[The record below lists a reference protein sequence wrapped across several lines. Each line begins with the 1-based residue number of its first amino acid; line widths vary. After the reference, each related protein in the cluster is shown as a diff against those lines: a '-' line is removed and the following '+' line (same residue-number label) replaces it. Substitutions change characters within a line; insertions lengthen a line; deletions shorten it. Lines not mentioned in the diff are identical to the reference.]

1 MGITM
6 LRHKYEGQFKPEQ
19 IAEEKKRLR
28 SSIFFLLLAVDPETS
43 DNYPDV
49 NVDKTFSNLL
59 CRLGGMNELLLCQ
72 PEIVSC
78 MSWLESAKEEFEKTE
93 EFDFSVYR
101 NCILTA
107 GAEIA
112 KLKEV

>member
-1 MGITM
+1 M
-6 LRHKYEGQFKPEQ
+6 
-19 IAEEKKRLR
+19 
-28 SSIFFLLLAVDPETS
+28 DPETS
-43 DNYPDV
+43 ANYPNI
-49 NVDKTFSNLL
+49 NVDKTITNLL
-59 CRLGGMNELLLCQ
+59 YRLGGMNELLLYQ

-78 MSWLESAKEEFEKTE
+78 MSWLESAKDEFMKAEK
-93 EFDFSVYR
+93 FNFSVYR

>member
-1 MGITM
+1 M
-6 LRHKYEGQFKPEQ
+6 LRHKYDGEFKPEQ
-19 IAEEKKRLR
+19 IAEEKRRLR

-43 DNYPDV
+43 AKYPGVD
-49 NVDKTFSNLL
+49 VDKTFTNLL
-59 CRLGGMNELLLCQ
+59 YRLGGMNELLLSQ

-78 MSWLESAKEEFEKTE
+78 MSWLESAKDEYGRAEN
-93 EFDFSVYR
+93 FDFSVYR

-107 GAEIA
+107 GAEIN

>member
-1 MGITM
+1 MGTIM
-6 LRHKYEGQFKPEQ
+6 LRHKYDGEFTPKQ

-43 DNYPDV
+43 GNYP
-49 NVDKTFSNLL
+49 NVDVGKTLTNLL

-72 PEIVSC
+72 PEIISC
-78 MSWLESAKEEFEKTE
+78 MSWLESAKDEYSQKD
-93 EFDFSVYR
+93 FDFSVYR

>member
-1 MGITM
+1 M
-6 LRHKYEGQFKPEQ
+6 LRHKYDGEFKPEQ

-43 DNYPDV
+43 ANYPDV
-49 NVDKTFSNLL
+49 NVDKTFANLL
-59 CRLGGMNELLLCQ
+59 YRLGGMNELLLCQ

-78 MSWLESAKEEFEKTE
+78 MSWLESAKEEFGKSDG
-93 EFDFSVYR
+93 FNFSAYR
-101 NCILTA
+101 NAILTA

-112 KLKEV
+112 KLKEGGE